1 MDKRQPM
8 KLKEFT
14 AAVPIQSS
22 TSRIPTDFA
31 FFETMITID
40 LEDIAYFKQYFHL
53 GREAFQDDYTEVLMK
68 GAEKPIVLR
77 IGYEE
82 FKNNIS

>member
-1 MDKRQPM
+1 
-8 KLKEFT
+8 
-14 AAVPIQSS
+14 
-22 TSRIPTDFA
+22 
-31 FFETMITID
+31 MITID

-53 GREAFQDDYTEVLMK
+53 GREAFQNDYTEVLMK

-82 FKNNIS
+82 FKNNIL